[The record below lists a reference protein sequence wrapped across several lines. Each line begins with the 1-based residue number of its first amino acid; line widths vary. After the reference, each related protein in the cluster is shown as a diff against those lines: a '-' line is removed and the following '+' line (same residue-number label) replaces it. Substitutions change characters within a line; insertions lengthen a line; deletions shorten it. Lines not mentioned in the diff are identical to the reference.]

1 MKTQIIELGV
11 FAATCGREMRCRQ
24 RMFVLMTL
32 LLSLPASVRA
42 QGTDYEFRGIPASIE
57 EFDMGFDI
65 KGKWTGQVD
74 LQTVTQGAYLGVNN
88 NPFAYWQRAH
98 VRPWLQ
104 YHHSRTTMLAASV
117 SWMKRYSV
125 PPQGNKRG
133 QEVRL
138 TLMGNFTQ
146 PKEWGSFYEQ
156 VRGEVKNNKS
166 DGSSDWT
173 HTPRFRVRLGQNFN
187 LKEAHQQKLIVYE
200 EMMVKYKEHSKG
212 FDILRF
218 FGGYSYTKNSKW
230 AITAG
235 FILQYQLNKNNT
247 NVDIYFGPSVAV
259 RYHFGKSKHPQPP
272 PDPDID

>member
-1 MKTQIIELGV
+1 
-11 FAATCGREMRCRQ
+11 MRCRQ
-24 RMFVLMTL
+24 YMFVFVTL
-32 LLSLPASVRA
+32 LLLLPASARA

-98 VRPWLQ
+98 IRPWLQ
-104 YHHSRTTMLAASV
+104 YHKSRTMLLAGSI
-117 SWMKRYSV
+117 SWMKRYAV

-133 QEVRL
+133 DEVRF

-156 VRGEVKNNKS
+156 VRGEIKNNKS

-173 HTPRFRVRLGQNFN
+173 HTPRLRLRLGQNFR
-187 LKEAHQQKLIVYE
+187 LSERHQQTLVVYE
-200 EMMVKYKEHSKG
+200 EFMLKYKEHSKA

-235 FILQYQLNKNNT
+235 FILQYQLNRNNT
-247 NVDIYFGPSVAV
+247 NVDVYFGPSVAV
-259 RYHFGKSKHPQPP
+259 RYHFGKSKHPHPP